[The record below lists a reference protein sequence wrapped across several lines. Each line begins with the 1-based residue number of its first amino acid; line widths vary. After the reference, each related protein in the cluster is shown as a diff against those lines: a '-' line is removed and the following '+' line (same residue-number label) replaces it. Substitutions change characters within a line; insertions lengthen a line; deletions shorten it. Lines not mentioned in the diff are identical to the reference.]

1 MWSVIASA
9 VFGLTDCVGVNACD
23 AHLGYGLEG
32 TLLLH
37 NSNQLTTLELTS
49 AEGVFHG
56 SRPAFMNG
64 LFDVFTSHRIF
75 LLRPQ
80 GLLAELDFGQ
90 VMLPNLSCELLLS
103 DLSARGAKVLS
114 GDAIIG
120 LGNLCDGAPPAD
132 LDGDGQVMPSDA
144 DLLTLALSSGTSTYD
159 LDRSGESNIADLH
172 YYVRW
177 MLRTDVGDVNLD
189 QRFDS
194 QDLVRVFEAG
204 QYEDNLPGNS
214 RWTTGD
220 WDADGDFGSA
230 DLVHAFQDGGY
241 GKNEARAAA
250 PIPEPALSPL
260 WLFLG
265 AARVLTSCRRRRSP
279 SGPPSPPAEAN

>member
-1 MWSVIASA
+1 MASA
-9 VFGLTDCVGVNACD
+9 VFGLTNCVGLNACD
-23 AHLGYGLEG
+23 AQLGYGLEG
-32 TLLLH
+32 TLSVH
-37 NSNQLTTLELTS
+37 NSDQLRTLELTS
-49 AEGVFHG
+49 AAGIFHG

-80 GLLAELDFGQ
+80 ALPAELDFGQ
-90 VMLPNLSCELLLS
+90 IILPNLSCELLLS
-103 DLSARGAKVLS
+103 DLSARGAKVPS
-114 GDAIIG
+114 GEAIIG

-132 LDGDGQVMPSDA
+132 LDGDGQVTPSDA
-144 DLLTLALSSGTSTYD
+144 DFLTLALSSGTSTYD
-159 LDRSGESNIADLH
+159 LDRSGESNVADLR

-204 QYEDNLPGNS
+204 QYEDHVPGNS
-214 RWTTGD
+214 KWTTGD
-220 WDADGDFGSA
+220 WDADGDFAST
-230 DLVHAFQDGGY
+230 DLVVAFQDGGY
-241 GKNEARAAA
+241 GKSEARAAS

-265 AARVLTSCRRRRSP
+265 AVRVQTPCRRRRSQ
-279 SGPPSPPAEAN
+279 SGPPSPRAAEN